1 MEHGELRG
9 GVVVRAIRAE
19 EWQRVR
25 ESRLESL
32 RDPVAELA
40 FLETY
45 EEAVAKPDSFWEK
58 RAAGAAEGTRERQQ
72 FIAETAD
79 GEWVGT
85 VVVLLE
91 KAGALDVFG
100 SVVEREQAHL
110 VGVFVR
116 PEYRGGAVGVTGAL
130 FEAALAWAWGA
141 GVDRVRLFVHERNT
155 RAKAFYRK
163 AGFVA
168 SGVTLPDPR
177 GLRAGSWST
186 WSSTW
191 ASVGG
196 RRAL

>member
-25 ESRLESL
+25 ELRLESL

-45 EEAVAKPDSFWEK
+45 EEAVAKPDSFWEE

-91 KAGALDVFG
+91 KAGSLDVFG
-100 SVVEREQAHL
+100 GVVEREQAHL

-116 PEYRGGAVGVTGAL
+116 SEYRGGAVGVTGAL
-130 FEAALAWAWGA
+130 FDAALEWAWGA
-141 GVDRVRLFVHERNT
+141 GVERVRLFVHERNT

-168 SGVTLPDPR
+168 SGVTLPDPVRVEGRELEYVVEYVGERR
-177 GLRAGSWST
+177 G
-186 WSSTW
+186 
-191 ASVGG
+191 
-196 RRAL
+196 

>member
-25 ESRLESL
+25 ELRLESL

-45 EEAVAKPDSFWEK
+45 EEAVAKPDSFWEE

-168 SGVTLPDPR
+168 SGVTLPDPARVEGRELEYVVEYVGERR
-177 GLRAGSWST
+177 G
-186 WSSTW
+186 
-191 ASVGG
+191 
-196 RRAL
+196 